1 MELDIT
7 EFVNKT
13 KQICVVQNEQ
23 GENAMQYL
31 YKMIASPILQGK
43 DVFLSNIDFGKFT
56 KEEYTEF
63 CDSVMETSRETS
75 NLYSVFCEAKPCS
88 NSVRTMFF

>member
-23 GENAMQYL
+23 GENA
-31 YKMIASPILQGK
+31 
-43 DVFLSNIDFGKFT
+43 IDRK
-56 KEEYTEF
+56 
-63 CDSVMETSRETS
+63 SV
-75 NLYSVFCEAKPCS
+75 V
-88 NSVRTMFF
+88 